1 MNLVGVQD
9 MVKSKSKDY
18 IKGFKHGAKWYMI
31 MALCS
36 LSKFN
41 GSINQG
47 ELGSLE
53 IELRNIRVDIKE
65 AIKSLK
71 KGR

>member
-1 MNLVGVQD
+1 MI
-9 MVKSKSKDY
+9 SKDY
-18 IKGFKHGAKWYMI
+18 TKGFKHGAKWYMI